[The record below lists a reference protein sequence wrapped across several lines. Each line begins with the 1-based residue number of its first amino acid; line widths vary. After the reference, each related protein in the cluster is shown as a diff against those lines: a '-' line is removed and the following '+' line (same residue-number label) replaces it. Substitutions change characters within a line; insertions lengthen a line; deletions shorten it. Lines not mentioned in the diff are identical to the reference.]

1 MIKIENIIQVIN
13 DVVPSAQI
21 TANDI
26 DVELRIRGVDSL
38 DLFNVLLELENQT
51 SIEVPDEELPNLKT
65 IRALL
70 GYFNSSR

>member
-13 DVVPSAQI
+13 NVVPSAQL
-21 TANDI
+21 TVNDI

-65 IRALL
+65 LRALL